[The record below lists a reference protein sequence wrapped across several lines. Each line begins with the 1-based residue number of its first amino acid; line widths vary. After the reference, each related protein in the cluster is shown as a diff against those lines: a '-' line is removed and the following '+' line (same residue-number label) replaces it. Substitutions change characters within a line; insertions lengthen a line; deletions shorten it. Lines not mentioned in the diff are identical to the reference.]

1 MKIEFQSLLP
11 DPHQQLL
18 SLEIQVQIAKAI
30 EELPHRCKVIF
41 KLVKE
46 DGLKQKDVAE
56 LLHLSL
62 KTVENQLAIAVK
74 RIAMAIGKTRVT
86 KQSKPLNSENTIP
99 PPVNFK
105 NN

>member
-1 MKIEFQSLLP
+1 
-11 DPHQQLL
+11 
-18 SLEIQVQIAKAI
+18 
-30 EELPHRCKVIF
+30 
-41 KLVKE
+41 LVKE

-74 RIAMAIGKTRVT
+74 RIALAIGKTRIT
-86 KQSKPLNSENTIP
+86 KQGKPENTEKTIHPPLNP
-99 PPVNFK
+99 K